1 MLALFQTL
9 IIKYIPLDDK
19 LLQYRCSPYTK
30 LSCLIAVHTVTYG
43 NNGIK
48 VVEQRSTFNITLTL
62 KLNL

>member
-19 LLQYRCSPYTK
+19 LLQYRCSPYTE
-30 LSCLIAVHTVTYG
+30 LCGLITVHTVTYG

-48 VVEQRSTFNITLTL
+48 VVEHRSTFNITLTL